1 MTKYP
6 KAQDIEWEKETSNY
20 QAKFSNGED
29 WTQAAFTVA
38 DLRTISDV
46 IRDPEK
52 MPAALAATVK
62 KRKPLT

>member
-29 WTQAAFTVA
+29 WTEAAFT
-38 DLRTISDV
+38 
-46 IRDPEK
+46 
-52 MPAALAATVK
+52 AAGL
-62 KRKPLT
+62 